1 MRRSVSRS
9 SSEGPESP
17 FAARKGSPA
26 KRVCIMNPITQKLM
40 ILYPPRTKRPEPTPN
55 MQDDALQPD
64 FLSLQ
69 TLSFIPGGGPLPLD
83 AFQSFPGLLPGVG
96 NLNPLYSMDLNPTWT
111 PSLFPNMGSQSSSN
125 LEDED
130 EDEED
135 EGEKD
140 LDVDHF
146 LDFSED
152 SEDEAT
158 NDDAEEGETTTDG
171 QKDKDGSAA
180 GGDKPAFSILSHL
193 GGMNVGAFRRHQTTT
208 QLIAR
213 GEATPDSLSFANPLF
228 NGTLRGIR
236 DGALP
241 AAATSLTPE
250 RRRKPQPAKSPLEN
264 SSLKRRASAMAEG
277 AHKKHKSISDV
288 RDFGKMQI

>member
-1 MRRSVSRS
+1 MV
-9 SSEGPESP
+9 
-17 FAARKGSPA
+17 
-26 KRVCIMNPITQKLM
+26 ITPQ
-40 ILYPPRTKRPEPTPN
+40 PTKRPDPTPG
-55 MQDDALQPD
+55 MPSGQLQPD

-69 TLSFIPGGGPLPLD
+69 TLSFIPANQLGAMSLALDPFQASDWLGP
-83 AFQSFPGLLPGVG
+83 PGLGSFNFLDCGP
-96 NLNPLYSMDLNPTWT
+96 PMT
-111 PSLFPNMGSQSSSN
+111 PALFPNMGSQSSSTRT
-125 LEDED
+125 DED

-135 EGEKD
+135 EGERD

-152 SEDEAT
+152 SEDEPA
-158 NDDAEEGETTTDG
+158 NDDAEEGETTGDG
-171 QKDKDGSAA
+171 QNDAAKDGSGAD
-180 GGDKPAFSILSHL
+180 GDKPAAFNILSHL
-193 GGMNVGAFRRHQTTT
+193 GGMNVGAFRRQQMDS

-213 GEATPDSLSFANPLF
+213 GEATPESLSFSNPLF

-250 RRRKPQPAKSPLEN
+250 RRRKPQSAKSPLEIA
-264 SSLKRRASAMAEG
+264 SLKRRSTGMADSG

-288 RDFGKMQI
+288 GSMQI